1 MFFRKP
7 HYWLIFD
14 ELEGTGLHHV
24 ASYLHIAPSTLEAQ
38 GDRVVATLTASGR
51 QVTAILAGAPLHPAL
66 DTTSQPEQPD
76 SGWMGIGYGCRRPAP
91 VVRWQAQLVLPQ
103 RWCMLVT
110 CEAGDWALD
119 CRLDGVVVQGGGR
132 IDRFGWPGRKQGGGS
147 LCLQLDGCDCTEIS
161 ALEGV

>member
-1 MFFRKP
+1 MYVACTPALPVYPFRFGIGGAVFFRKP

-66 DTTSQPEQPD
+66 DTTS
-76 SGWMGIGYGCRRPAP
+76 
-91 VVRWQAQLVLPQ
+91 
-103 RWCMLVT
+103 
-110 CEAGDWALD
+110 
-119 CRLDGVVVQGGGR
+119 
-132 IDRFGWPGRKQGGGS
+132 
-147 LCLQLDGCDCTEIS
+147 
-161 ALEGV
+161 